1 MHFSDLQKFIAHLE
15 TVGELVRVEEE
26 VDPYLEVADIIN
38 RACKDPAGNS
48 ALLFENVKNSALPL
62 VANCFGSS
70 LRTAAALGVTN
81 VESLTA
87 KLRADLHAIEEKES
101 GKALAKMIQG
111 KAAEQDTDDD
121 CLPITHVECE
131 QGLSELPVLYSWP
144 KEGGPYI
151 TLGQIF
157 TKSPEFKEQ
166 NCGMYRLQVVDK
178 EMALVRFHPG
188 SGGGEHLKTWHARG
202 EAMPI
207 SVVLGGPPALTLCAG
222 MSLPEG
228 VRETDF
234 AKYLTGHSVAMA
246 KCQNSELFVPS
257 TAEVIIEGLISPGD
271 EMEEGPFGNHTG
283 YYSEVSPVPVVKVLN
298 VYMRES
304 AVYPCTVVGPP
315 PMENI
320 YMAQANERLLLELLQ
335 YDCPWLVNVHMPRE
349 GIYHRAALVSVDAHD
364 GSAAEISERL
374 NRSRL
379 LRNSRMIVLLDKD
392 CDLHNFRDVYWR
404 FINAEAWEKSVLI
417 NGKTMV
423 VDARVSRHRNPML
436 NGLA

>member
-1 MHFSDLQKFIAHLE
+1 MHFADLQKFIAHLE
-15 TVGELVRVEEE
+15 TVGELVRVKEK
-26 VDPYLEVADIIN
+26 VDPYLEVADIVN
-38 RACKDPAGNS
+38 RTCKDPSRNS

-81 VESLTA
+81 VESLA
-87 KLRADLHAIEEKES
+87 ARLRSDLRAIDEKES
-101 GKALAKMIQG
+101 GKALAKLIQG
-111 KAAEQDTDDD
+111 KAEEQVTDDD
-121 CLPITHVECE
+121 CPPTTQVECE
-131 QGLSELPVLYSWP
+131 QGLYDLPVIQSWP

-151 TLGQIF
+151 TLGQVF
-157 TKSPEFKEQ
+157 TKHPEATEQ
-166 NCGMYRLQVVDK
+166 NCGMYRLQVVGK

-188 SGGGEHLKTWHARG
+188 SGGGAHLKAWHSGG

-222 MSLPEG
+222 MSLPAG
-228 VRETDF
+228 VTETGF
-234 AKYLTGHSVAMA
+234 VKYLTDHSVAMA
-246 KCQNSELFVPS
+246 KSQNSELFVPS
-257 TAEVIIEGLISPGD
+257 SAEIVIEGLISPGD

-283 YYSEVSPVPVVKVLN
+283 YYSDMSSVPVVKVLN

-315 PMENI
+315 PMENN
-320 YMAQANERLLLELLQ
+320 YMAQASERLLLELLQ
-335 YDCPWLVNVHMPRE
+335 YDCPWVVDVHMPRE
-349 GIYHRAALVSVDAHD
+349 GIYHRAALVSVGTHD
-364 GSAAEISERL
+364 GSAAELSERL

-392 CDLHNFRDVYWR
+392 CDLHNFREVYWR
-404 FINAEAWEKSVLI
+404 FINADAWEESVLI
-417 NGKTMV
+417 DGKAMV
-423 VDARVSRHRNPML
+423 VDARASRHRTPMF